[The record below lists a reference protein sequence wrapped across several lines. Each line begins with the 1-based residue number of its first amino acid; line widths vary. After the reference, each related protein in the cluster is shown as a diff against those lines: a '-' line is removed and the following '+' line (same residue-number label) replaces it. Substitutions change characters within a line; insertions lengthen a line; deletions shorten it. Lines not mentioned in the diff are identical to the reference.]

1 MPVVE
6 ALAAGVPVICSDIS
20 AHREV
25 GGAAPDYLDPLDGL
39 GWLRSIESY
48 SRPDSVERAAQMKRI
63 STWRAPTW
71 QDYFDIVTDLLAEV
85 AGTPSR

>member
-1 MPVVE
+1 
-6 ALAAGVPVICSDIS
+6 
-20 AHREV
+20 
-25 GGAAPDYLDPLDGL
+25 
-39 GWLRSIESY
+39 
-48 SRPDSVERAAQMKRI
+48 MKRI